1 MAGSNMIPIG
11 PPKPNLDTQGGG
23 DSSGASEDEYGNG
36 LVSGVDIGS
45 ILSPAL
51 NRSNDGLSIDRF
63 GFLEDED
70 DLDRFLRAT

>member
-1 MAGSNMIPIG
+1 MIPIG
-11 PPKPNLDTQGGG
+11 PPKPNLDTQSGG

-36 LVSGVDIGS
+36 VVDIGS